1 MFSLVKSDKWIQ
13 RCYKWD
19 FITSAAGEA
28 HLIVVST
35 ILIPRNGNYQS
46 DWEEQYCG
54 WMHSPDSLLI
64 CHKWTVNGFAYST
77 TTCVLEET
85 NREKKKRSRLLQV
98 INHCDDI
105 TEAFLMSCSHRCQA
119 WVEPSRGNHLTCGR
133 KISGSLKTC
142 ISHCK
147 QYFTTIRTLK
157 YLRLS
162 HRPEP
167 LPLCCRALI
176 YHFHYF
182 QVYSQP
188 VFSFFLIPGVKLMSC
203 VEGRGGVG
211 WCLPVKTQNQTRTG
225 RGHVHRLM
233 VRRAL
238 LLPCKVEKHATA
250 LCSWCTCKLGERRS
264 CSTKWQTEPGGNCC
278 NVRYSCKKKLS
289 QSNKKTYFIFPSR
302 GAKPGPLTPH
312 AGPGANIGV
321 CIEIF
326 TDSGVRP
333 RTEVMIQVSGDDDS
347 AWEQLRDDQVDKN
360 TQSQTRYVALRQ
372 TKRQNDN

>member
-1 MFSLVKSDKWIQ
+1 M
-13 RCYKWD
+13 
-19 FITSAAGEA
+19 
-28 HLIVVST
+28 
-35 ILIPRNGNYQS
+35 
-46 DWEEQYCG
+46 
-54 WMHSPDSLLI
+54 
-64 CHKWTVNGFAYST
+64 
-77 TTCVLEET
+77 
-85 NREKKKRSRLLQV
+85 LQV
-98 INHCDDI
+98 INHSDDI

-119 WVEPSRGNHLTCGR
+119 WVEPWRGNHLTCGR

-188 VFSFFLIPGVKLMSC
+188 VFSFFFFFFFYSESNWCVVLSGGQGLADVCRWRSQTKRGPGEDVFTGWWSDVLGCCCARWKSTQQLFAAGALASSASDDPVPLNDRRNRGNLLSC
-203 VEGRGGVG
+203 AIFQQKIVS
-211 WCLPVKTQNQTRTG
+211 
-225 RGHVHRLM
+225 
-233 VRRAL
+233 VR
-238 LLPCKVEKHATA
+238 E
-250 LCSWCTCKLGERRS
+250 
-264 CSTKWQTEPGGNCC
+264 
-278 NVRYSCKKKLS
+278 
-289 QSNKKTYFIFPSR
+289 KTYFICSSR
-302 GAKPGPLTPH
+302 GAKPGSLTPH

-333 RTEVMIQVSGDDDS
+333 RTEVMIQVSGDDES
-347 AWEQLRDDQVDKN
+347 AWEQLRDEQVDKN
-360 TQSQTRYVALRQ
+360 TQSWTRYVRMTISLSFYL
-372 TKRQNDN
+372 